1 MNALTAILALAGTAG
16 VGYLV
21 YKKVNENKEKGNAE
35 AYTEIKEQT
44 AKGGKLHRASMYTIG
59 TIKTTADKIS
69 EGIKQVKS
77 EDMVKKGEVTYEQM
91 KNATNGLKS
100 QVKEATDNIKAELKD
115 STGNIKEELKE
126 IKNLV
131 TSINTN
137 PSAAAEETAPDDSD
151 AEDKPEAGIPE
162 AEQSDDESGLFEDIV
177 IVDDQ
182 L

>member
-1 MNALTAILALAGTAG
+1 MNAFTAILALAGAAG

-21 YKKVNENKEKGNAE
+21 YKKVNEQKENAE
-35 AYTEIKEQT
+35 AYTEIHETKD
-44 AKGGKLHRASMYTIG
+44 KNGKLHKASMYTIG

-77 EDMVKKGEVTYEQM
+77 EDMVKKGEVTFEQM

-100 QVKEATDNIKAELKD
+100 QMKEATDNIKTELKD

-131 TSINTN
+131 SSININ
-137 PSAAAEETAPDDSD
+137 PSETASEVD
-151 AEDKPEAGIPE
+151 AEDKPETEASEGIPE
-162 AEQSDDESGLFEDIV
+162 ATAVDDEANLFEEIE
-177 IVDDQ
+177 IVDDN

>member
-21 YKKVNENKEKGNAE
+21 YKKVNESKENAE
-35 AYTEIKEQT
+35 AYTEIKET
-44 AKGGKLHRASMYTIG
+44 TGKNGKLHRASMYTIG

-77 EDMVKKGEVTYEQM
+77 EDMVKKGELTYEQM

-115 STGNIKEELKE
+115 STGNIKDELKE

-131 TSINTN
+131 SSINTN
-137 PSAAAEETAPDDSD
+137 PSSTADEGSDS
-151 AEDKPEAGIPE
+151 EDKPAAEGIPE
-162 AEQSDDESGLFEDIV
+162 AEQADDESSLFEEIE

>member
-16 VGYLV
+16 IGYLV
-21 YKKVNENKEKGNAE
+21 YKKVNENKEDAE
-35 AYTEIKEQT
+35 AYTEIRET
-44 AKGGKLHRASMYTIG
+44 AGKGGKLHKASMYTIG

-69 EGIKQVKS
+69 EGIKQVKN
-77 EDMVKKGEVTYEQM
+77 EDMVKKGELTYEQM

-115 STGNIKEELKE
+115 STGNIRDELKE

-131 TSINTN
+131 SSINTN
-137 PSAAAEETAPDDSD
+137 PSDTSAEESADESD
-151 AEDKPEAGIPE
+151 AEDKPAEGIPE
-162 AEQSDDESGLFEDIV
+162 AEQADDESSLFEEIE

>member
-21 YKKVNENKEKGNAE
+21 YKKVSESKENSE
-35 AYTEIKEQT
+35 AYTEIKEST
-44 AKGGKLHRASMYTIG
+44 SKGGKLHKASMYTIG

-69 EGIKQVKS
+69 EGIKQVKN
-77 EDMVKKGEVTYEQM
+77 EDMVKKGELTYEQM
-91 KNATNGLKS
+91 KNTTNGIKS
-100 QVKEATDNIKAELKD
+100 QVKEATDNIRAELKD
-115 STGNIKEELKE
+115 STGNIKDELKE

-131 TSINTN
+131 SSINTN
-137 PSAAAEETAPDDSD
+137 PSDTASEEEAD
-151 AEDKPEAGIPE
+151 AEDKPEGIPE
-162 AEQSDDESGLFEDIV
+162 AEQADDEAELFEEIE